1 MTHENLTPR
10 EAFDYS
16 INRMPEVNETPTGGP
31 GPTRGTPGRPRGG
44 EGGRE
49 PQDARIPPTP
59 ERIAEARKAWEPI
72 MQKTTDPAERES
84 MRALAEMGTP
94 PTGGAA
100 PDINLEGITSLLIR
114 NLGNQANEF
123 LSAVGETPE
132 ALVEVRRNIMD
143 ATVPPEDEAER
154 RRLLSRVNER
164 IGQERGAQEARQEE
178 RARQMRRRERYYSDI
193 TKIKELL
200 EDRTKRDEEFNDLF
214 AGVDATPHEFF
225 DRAFNPLTYG
235 MRYEEF
241 MDTIRKGSIN
251 GLTEDGIDLTEDQ
264 QRELTR
270 DLQRYQIERRVRQT
284 LHDVNAI
291 LYLPSI
297 KAEDLYKNMQQ
308 ISTELEDF
316 AFKMPG
322 VRQMMDL
329 YEAALRQDMR
339 ETGGYLRPESV
350 RGHVITEA
358 QEDGTTITRVERGE
372 IEEATKRQFKKIM
385 AQNLIIVRKPGVDNR
400 VENRVITNLQDW
412 EIDRIF
418 TIARGMLITNERL
431 ISLAAES
438 RLPKEGIGRYTSL
451 FLQDVL
457 QSYSPY
463 IHLLGKFGVTE
474 SGLAAYLHKDKSG
487 KSLIDYLRMWS
498 PKELEE
504 TLRRFEKDPLSILE
518 STDDMFHLMRE
529 NPNRAGD
536 IFTWLS
542 WRADENPDVV
552 SMTQKFLQ
560 EGRKRME
567 RRLAQG
573 LRPQNISEED
583 YRNEYS
589 NWIGTAL
596 RFERLRGRLE
606 NLRSRDPDK
615 RGEGEEAKTKA
626 KEIIKQM
633 VRLQPQRLYLVSRE
647 IRERLDSDL
656 SPEQIQNISRILENL
671 SLVENALLAERETLL
686 DNGETFNTITL
697 DNFFNVIQDPRERAE
712 AQDFARKVFQDYT
725 SNGELYDSEFIYKRE
740 YRHGFVLWSGDAPVD
755 EFNVAALG
763 PTGGSARRA
772 RDNNMQAEAA
782 QEEIKLLA
790 SLRKVREPEEV
801 VEVLMAIYDK
811 ISIYDPGKAKQAVFE
826 KAEGIAK
833 FFAADWATKVPYLG
847 ELMKLTGHAS
857 FAQTVYG
864 RSAPVWEASETR
876 HFFLLLKNRQLIT
889 DEQYKNLQDKVFSG
903 NIDVIMDVGST
914 LAELIAVAMLLYI
927 IQNSLKDK

>member
-16 INRMPEVNETPTGGP
+16 INRMVETHDTPTGGP
-31 GPTRGTPGRPRGG
+31 RDTGAP
-44 EGGRE
+44 GRE
-49 PQDARIPPTP
+49 PQGASRERTPQEIELARRHWD
-59 ERIAEARKAWEPI
+59 ERIAR
-72 MQKTTDPAERES
+72 TTDPNERETLI
-84 MRALAEMGTP
+84 ALREMGAP
-94 PTGGAA
+94 PTGGGA
-100 PDINLEGITSLLIR
+100 PDINLDGIIGLATR
-114 NLGNQANEF
+114 HLGNEANEF
-123 LSAVGETPE
+123 LSAAGETPE
-132 ALVEVRRNIMD
+132 ALFEVRRNIMS
-143 ATVPPEDEAER
+143 ATVPPEEEFEKR
-154 RRLLSRVNER
+154 LLLSRINEI
-164 IGQERGAQEARQEE
+164 IGRERGTQEARQEE

-200 EDRTKRDEEFNDLF
+200 EDRVKRDEEFNDLF

-225 DRAFNPLTYG
+225 REAFNPLTYG

-241 MDTIRKGSIN
+241 MDAIRKGSIN
-251 GLTEDGIDLTEDQ
+251 GLTEDGINLTEGQ

-358 QEDGTTITRVERGE
+358 QDDGTTITRVERGE
-372 IEEATKRQFKKIM
+372 IEEATKRQFKEIM
-385 AQNLIIVRKPGVDNR
+385 VQNLIIVRKPGEDNR
-400 VENRVITNLQDW
+400 VDNRVITNLQDW

-418 TIARGMLITNERL
+418 TIARGMLITTERL

-474 SGLAAYLHKDKSG
+474 SGLAAYLYKDKSG
-487 KSLIDYLRMWS
+487 KSLMDYLRMWS

-504 TLRRFEKDPLSILE
+504 SLRKFEDDPLSILE
-518 STDDMFHLMRE
+518 STDNMFHLMRE

-542 WRADENPDVV
+542 WRAEENPDVV

-615 RGEGEEAKTKA
+615 RKEGEEAKLKA
-626 KEIIKQM
+626 EEIIKQM
-633 VRLQPQRLYLVSRE
+633 ARLQPHRLYLVSRE
-647 IRERLDSDL
+647 IRERLDPNL
-656 SPEQIQNISRILENL
+656 SPEQRQNISKILENL

-697 DNFFNVIQDPRERAE
+697 DNFFSIIQDPRERAE
-712 AQDFARKVFQDYT
+712 AQDFVRKVLQDHAR
-725 SNGELYDSEFIYKRE
+725 NGEHYDSEFIYKRE
-740 YRHGFVLWSGDAPVD
+740 YKHGFVLWSGDAPVD

-772 RDNNMQAEAA
+772 RDNNIQAEAA

-790 SLRKVREPEEV
+790 NLRKVREPEEV
-801 VEVLMAIYDK
+801 VEGLMAIYDK
-811 ISIYDPGKAKQAVFE
+811 ISFYDPGKAKQVVFE
-826 KAEGIAK
+826 KARGIAK
-833 FFAADWATKVPYLG
+833 FFAADWATKIPYFG

-857 FAQTVYG
+857 FAQAVYG
-864 RSAPVWEASETR
+864 RPAPVWEASEIR
-876 HFFLLLKNRQLIT
+876 HFFLLLKNRQGIT
-889 DEQYKNLQDKVFSG
+889 DEQYKNLQDEVFSG
-903 NIDVIMDVGST
+903 NIDVVMDVAST
-914 LAELIAVAMLLYI
+914 LAELMAVAMLLYI
-927 IQNSLKDK
+927 IQNSLKEK